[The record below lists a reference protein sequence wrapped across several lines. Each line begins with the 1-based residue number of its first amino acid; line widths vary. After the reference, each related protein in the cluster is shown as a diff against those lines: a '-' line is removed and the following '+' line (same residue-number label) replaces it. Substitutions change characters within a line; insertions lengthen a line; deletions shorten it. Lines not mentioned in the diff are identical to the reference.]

1 MRSPLVASVVV
12 VCLMACAS
20 APPPP
25 PVAPPPTV
33 AAPEPAPAL
42 APEPAPALAPDPPP
56 AAPAPAP
63 VYAGLR
69 TITFRPRA
77 RPPRG
82 AAMAHGA
89 TAWTVV
95 LAAASAPMPEL
106 NTLFQQATQ
115 TLRLAASTGE
125 VRCNPAAEG
134 NAYPET
140 VPQGD
145 GAVLVE
151 VSFRTERDA
160 RAFAAA
166 LTEAPLWVGRIRVM
180 CAD

>member
-1 MRSPLVASVVV
+1 
-12 VCLMACAS
+12 
-20 APPPP
+20 
-25 PVAPPPTV
+25 
-33 AAPEPAPAL
+33 
-42 APEPAPALAPDPPP
+42 
-56 AAPAPAP
+56 
-63 VYAGLR
+63 
-69 TITFRPRA
+69 
-77 RPPRG
+77 
-82 AAMAHGA
+82 MAHGA

-151 VSFRTERDA
+151 VSFRTERHA

>member
-1 MRSPLVASVVV
+1 MRSLLVASVVV
-12 VCLMACAS
+12 ASLMACAS
-20 APPPP
+20 APPQPP
-25 PVAPPPTV
+25 ALPVAPPTPTV
-33 AAPEPAPAL
+33 ATEPEP
-42 APEPAPALAPDPPP
+42 EPPPPPPPPP
-56 AAPAPAP
+56 AAPAP

-69 TITFRPRA
+69 TITFRSRA

-151 VSFRTERDA
+151 VSFRTERHA

>member
-1 MRSPLVASVVV
+1 MRSLLVASVVV
-12 VCLMACAS
+12 ASLMACAS
-20 APPPP
+20 APPQPP
-25 PVAPPPTV
+25 ALPVAPPTPTV
-33 AAPEPAPAL
+33 ATEPEP
-42 APEPAPALAPDPPP
+42 EPPP
-56 AAPAPAP
+56 PPPPPHAAPAP

-151 VSFRTERDA
+151 VSFRTERHA

>member
-1 MRSPLVASVVV
+1 MRSLLVASVVV
-12 VCLMACAS
+12 ASLMACAS
-20 APPPP
+20 APRTAP
-25 PVAPPPTV
+25 PVAPTPPPIATE
-33 AAPEPAPAL
+33 PEPEA
-42 APEPAPALAPDPPP
+42 PPP
-56 AAPAPAP
+56 PPPPPPAPAP

-82 AAMAHGA
+82 NAMAHGA

-115 TLRLAASTGE
+115 ALRLSASTGE

-151 VSFRTERDA
+151 VSFRRERHA

>member
-1 MRSPLVASVVV
+1 MRSLLVASVVV
-12 VCLMACAS
+12 ASLMACAS
-20 APPPP
+20 APPQPP
-25 PVAPPPTV
+25 ALPVAPPTPTV
-33 AAPEPAPAL
+33 ATEPEP
-42 APEPAPALAPDPPP
+42 EPPPPPPPPP
-56 AAPAPAP
+56 AAPAP

-151 VSFRTERDA
+151 VSFRTERHA